1 MSHRGWIGFFLVLAS
16 GAFNTAAGAQPPA
29 TGDPTGTQSTQ
40 PQAQTKEAPA
50 TEAASAN
57 SSTTGQ
63 PQAAN
68 NSAALPTIQVNG
80 GPSADIL
87 RSARNAGFKIK
98 IADGKW
104 HFCKTEAPIG
114 TRFVSESCMNEQQV
128 TLWLGR
134 AQDQRE
140 KLAHMLGAPA
150 ASR

>member
-1 MSHRGWIGFFLVLAS
+1 MSHRGWVGFFLVLTS
-16 GAFNTAAGAQPPA
+16 CVSIGAADAQPPA
-29 TGDPTGTQSTQ
+29 SSDPAATQ
-40 PQAQTKEAPA
+40 PQAKEAAA

-114 TRFVSESCMNEQQV
+114 TRFVSESCMSEQQV